1 MLWGLFCYGNHNP
14 PFHRPDKEISIS
26 CLSVYQMMS
35 KKALLRWFF
44 LAKSLLDSFT
54 SNQTALAS
62 STGISTIP
70 IPVGWTVSYGC
81 IIILCCRSWQ
91 NDFSNGR
98 SQIIAWIAISRL
110 GKSRRTTS
118 DGSLQAQTYLTAL
131 FTCQRTVR
139 LLSACINSFLQMDW
153 YRMIRKSGIGKRG
166 VY

>member
-1 MLWGLFCYGNHNP
+1 MRLVFLLFCSSVSP
-14 PFHRPDKEISIS
+14 PFTDLYYRHFLHTSKSIT
-26 CLSVYQMMS
+26 
-35 KKALLRWFF
+35 LLYHM
-44 LAKSLLDSFT
+44 LFT
-54 SNQTALAS
+54 SSQTASAS
-62 STGISTIP
+62 SAGISTIP

-110 GKSRRTTS
+110 EKSRRTTS

-131 FTCQRTVR
+131 FSCQRTVR

-153 YRMIRKSGIGKRG
+153 YRMIRKSGTGKRG
-166 VY
+166 VC